1 MKIKKTKLKDCFI
14 IENQI
19 HKDERGCFIEIYHKK
34 KFEELLGSQINFVQD
49 NFSLSSKGVLR
60 GMHFQ
65 KNFPQGK
72 LIRVLKG
79 KVFDVVVDLRKNSET
94 FGSYFCTELSDE
106 NQLQLWI
113 PKGFAHGFLTLS
125 DKAYFE
131 YKCTDF
137 YKKDDENTI
146 HWKDPDLN
154 IPWPSGINIIVSKKD
169 ENGKS
174 FKEYID
180 T

>member
-1 MKIKKTKLKDCFI
+1 MKVKKTKLKEFFI

-34 KFEELLGSQINFVQD
+34 NLKNFGITTNFVQD

-60 GMHFQ
+60 MHFQ

-79 KVFDVVVDLRKNSET
+79 KVFDVVVDLRKI
-94 FGSYFCTELSDE
+94 LK
-106 NQLQLWI
+106 LWI
-113 PKGFAHGFLTLS
+113 IFLYRIMMKISCNYGYQKVLLYFLTLS

-131 YKCTDF
+131 YKCTVF
-137 YKKDDENTI
+137 IKKMMKI
-146 HWKDPDLN
+146 LF
-154 IPWPSGINIIVSKKD
+154 I
-169 ENGKS
+169 GK
-174 FKEYID
+174 IQI
-180 T
+180 